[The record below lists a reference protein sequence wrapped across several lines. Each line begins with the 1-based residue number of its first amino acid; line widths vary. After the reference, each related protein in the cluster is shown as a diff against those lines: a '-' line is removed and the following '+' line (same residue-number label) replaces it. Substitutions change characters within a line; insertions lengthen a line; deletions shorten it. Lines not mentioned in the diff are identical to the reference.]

1 VPDDGQTETLG
12 MLAPMTRRIALLAVV
27 ATFAIAAPASAL
39 TLFRSPSG
47 NIGCALDKG
56 GVRCDIRQR
65 SWSPPPKPKWCDL
78 DWGQGLTV
86 AKRGKGHYVCAG
98 DTVLG
103 ARRVLRYGKAIRRGR
118 FRCASR
124 RSGMRCVNR
133 TNGHGFTLSREHAHV
148 F

>member
-1 VPDDGQTETLG
+1 
-12 MLAPMTRRIALLAVV
+12 MTRRVALLALV
-27 ATFAIAAPASAL
+27 AALASAAPAHAL
-39 TLFRSPSG
+39 TQFRSPSR
-47 NIGCALDKG
+47 NIGCVMETS
-56 GVRCDIRQR
+56 GVRCDIRHR
-65 SWSPPPKPKWCDL
+65 SWSPPPKPAWCDL

-103 ARRVLRYGKAIRRGR
+103 SGRVLRYGKSISRGR
-118 FRCASR
+118 FRCLSR

-133 TNGHGFTLSREHAHV
+133 RNGHGFTLSRQHARV